1 MRTVIAFVVMALVL
15 FGLAAGASIFL
26 TNYLK
31 EQGKSHSEASA
42 GDKDSGK
49 ELPPL
54 ARGTE
59 GAARSR
65 PSPTP
70 ESEQVV
76 QEWAKLREREQAV
89 IRLERKVTHRQK
101 FLDTIKDDIRSECEE
116 IDKLRKDVADQV
128 KGAAEELASAERRVQ
143 DLEAK
148 QKVEEAMLK
157 DVKSKVYEAD
167 TVRRDNLK
175 RVGGIADTA
184 EPAEVAAIFERM
196 AEGGAQGLMTAAQL
210 LANMKDRRAAQV
222 LQAIQDKRLAADLL
236 EKMIGLKQA
245 AVPPG
250 ASRVGGGRP
259 ERVPA
264 PTPNG
269 SK

>member
-1 MRTVIAFVVMALVL
+1 MRTGIAFIVMALVL

-31 EQGKSHSEASA
+31 EQGKSHSAASA
-42 GDKDSGK
+42 GDRDSGK

-54 ARGTE
+54 ARGNE

-76 QEWAKLREREQAV
+76 QEWANLREREQAV
-89 IRLERKVTHRQK
+89 IRLERKVTHRQM
-101 FLDTIKDDIRSECEE
+101 FLDTIKDDIRSEREE
-116 IDKLRKDVADQV
+116 MDKLRKDVADQV
-128 KGAAEELASAERRVQ
+128 KGAADELASAERRVQ
-143 DLEAK
+143 DLE
-148 QKVEEAMLK
+148 QKKKEEEAMLK

-167 TVRRDNLK
+167 T
-175 RVGGIADTA
+175 
-184 EPAEVAAIFERM
+184 
-196 AEGGAQGLMTAAQL
+196 EGGTQGLMTAAQL

-222 LQAIQDKRLAADLL
+222 LQAIQDKTLAADLL

-250 ASRVGGGRP
+250 AGTRGGGRP